1 MIDPSVAASL
11 NNATALGNETTTTT
25 STTTAATLTDEGAKR
40 FFWTESEKQLILG
53 SFFWGYVMTELP
65 GGRLAELIGGHRVF
79 GHSML
84 WSSVVT
90 LIIPFA
96 ANLVMFWDCC
106 TVYFLTSS
114 VFLNTQGV
122 TAMVILR
129 VVLGFLLGASWPAI
143 HPMTAVW
150 IPPMDRS
157 KFISNM
163 MASALGAA
171 ITMPICGYLIS
182 WFGWPSVF
190 YSTGEWCN
198 SFALKKSWQKLFF
211 TGTVGVLWSL
221 CWFLFVFET
230 PAKHP
235 RISEE
240 ERKEIED
247 AIGKWENRHR

>member
-1 MIDPSVAASL
+1 
-11 NNATALGNETTTTT
+11 
-25 STTTAATLTDEGAKR
+25 
-40 FFWTESEKQLILG
+40 
-53 SFFWGYVMTELP
+53 
-65 GGRLAELIGGHRVF
+65 
-79 GHSML
+79 ML

-96 ANLVMFWDCC
+96 ANL
-106 TVYFLTSS
+106 
-114 VFLNTQGV
+114 GV
-122 TAMVILR
+122 TAMVISR

-190 YSTGEWCN
+190 YSTGESKN
-198 SFALKKSWQKLFF
+198 EKSEKNVHKLKLFNRCRRC
-211 TGTVGVLWSL
+211 TMVAVLVL
-221 CWFLFVFET
+221 VCV
-230 PAKHP
+230 
-235 RISEE
+235 
-240 ERKEIED
+240 
-247 AIGKWENRHR
+247 

>member
-1 MIDPSVAASL
+1 LPENRKEYSL
-11 NNATALGNETTTTT
+11 ISL
-25 STTTAATLTDEGAKR
+25 SL
-40 FFWTESEKQLILG
+40 
-53 SFFWGYVMTELP
+53 V
-65 GGRLAELIGGHRVF
+65 
-79 GHSML
+79 L

-96 ANLVMFWDCC
+96 ANL
-106 TVYFLTSS
+106 
-114 VFLNTQGV
+114 GV
-122 TAMVILR
+122 TAMVVSR

-190 YSTGEWCN
+190 YSTGESFIQQVESGLKTEIFNRCN
-198 SFALKKSWQKLFF
+198 RRFVVALL
-211 TGTVGVLWSL
+211 VL
-221 CWFLFVFET
+221 V
-230 PAKHP
+230 
-235 RISEE
+235 RV
-240 ERKEIED
+240 
-247 AIGKWENRHR
+247 

>member
-1 MIDPSVAASL
+1 MVIFGFMLNYALRVNLTIAIGRKSQKILTQRITLTSSHFSVEMIDPSADANST
-11 NNATALGNETTTTT
+11 TALGNETVSTTP
-25 STTTAATLTDEGAKR
+25 SSTTAAPLTDDVISSGKR

-84 WSSVVT
+84 WSSVIT

-96 ANLVMFWDCC
+96 ANL
-106 TVYFLTSS
+106 
-114 VFLNTQGV
+114 GV
-122 TAMVILR
+122 TAMVISR

-190 YSTGEWCN
+190 YSTGE
-198 SFALKKSWQKLFF
+198 
-211 TGTVGVLWSL
+211 
-221 CWFLFVFET
+221 
-230 PAKHP
+230 
-235 RISEE
+235 
-240 ERKEIED
+240 
-247 AIGKWENRHR
+247 

>member
-1 MIDPSVAASL
+1 V
-11 NNATALGNETTTTT
+11 
-25 STTTAATLTDEGAKR
+25 
-40 FFWTESEKQLILG
+40 
-53 SFFWGYVMTELP
+53 
-65 GGRLAELIGGHRVF
+65 
-79 GHSML
+79 L

-96 ANLVMFWDCC
+96 ANL
-106 TVYFLTSS
+106 
-114 VFLNTQGV
+114 GV
-122 TAMVILR
+122 TAMVISR

-190 YSTGEWCN
+190 YSTGEFSVNQQVKNVYKISIC
-198 SFALKKSWQKLFF
+198 S
-211 TGTVGVLWSL
+211 TGSVGVLWSL
-221 CWFLFVFET
+221 CWFIFVFES

-235 RISEE
+235 RISEA

-247 AIGKWENRHR
+247 AIGKISTCCFDVAST